1 MQSCPDN
8 IANTARRYLYVPG
21 PRGTQGLGTTG
32 ATGPTG
38 ATGATGP
45 TGAGATGPT
54 GPSGVNGA
62 TGPTGP
68 SGVNGVTGPTGPAPA
83 GNPGDIVYLS
93 SSGVAAAAS
102 GIDVVAPGSLY
113 VSNTFQ
119 VDSSFLANTSTVDMN
134 FNTLTITYI
143 NTSNIVVSNILAP
156 SSTGNV
162 VITGNVYARR
172 YYGDGGFLS
181 NIASGS
187 VIQPFANLV
196 VSNTVTTT
204 NVFASGNIIV
214 GQGFNSLQA
223 NLHVEKSDV
232 FIGNSFVLGANF
244 STTGTNRLIFDNT
257 SNTANGPNKIVLFS
271 NTAGN
276 FGAGFGVL
284 GVSSSTVSTAYWAYN
299 SHYFYSGSLT
309 SPYVVGGFTNGSTF
323 TVGTTPSFNAKLYV
337 TGGAP
342 ASNIMARI
350 DASNVA
356 LATSGSG
363 LVGFGTLTPV
373 ANLHVVGNV
382 YVSNAVT
389 TTNVFATRLYGDGGL
404 LSNLIPSGTA
414 GQVLYVSGS
423 GGMLATSNIF
433 QSTTSSAVGIGTTN
447 PAYLL
452 DVSGVVSNASDAYGV
467 TTARFRSTNGNLGSG
482 ILLDATNL
490 AGGKQ
495 CYIWTSGNNAGEG
508 GGKLMLG
515 HQFSAYV
522 APLIVDLNTQSVGV
536 GTSNPSANLHVE
548 GNVYSANTI
557 TVGSTVAIAVTGG
570 ETIRSRGAIAIGN
583 GTNDGNR
590 FLSALDSSIS
600 NNTIRYFCLGKA
612 TSLNNQGEIS
622 YYHVSDGSSSNKL
635 GFGLYGGAYMYVL
648 GSGNVGI
655 GTADPTSKLT
665 ISGDTG
671 RNGVVQILCA
681 GSGKNGDGMAFKAGG
696 DDGLNIMNFVNS
708 AGTIR
713 GAIQATASTVTYASV
728 SDRRLKTEITD
739 MSSTIDR
746 IKQLRPCNFVW
757 KESGSKDD
765 GFIAQ
770 EVHKVFPHFVS
781 GVFGYCDVCHHTA
794 NDVYDGTFCDCCDF
808 ENPVDK
814 DGKPRYYGLDYGKFT
829 PYLTKAL
836 QETIDLV
843 EKQAERISVL
853 ETQVASLLKILAKE

>member
-1 MQSCPDN
+1 MSTFT
-8 IANTARRYLYVPG
+8 NTGTVGETTFILGG
-21 PRGTQGLGTTG
+21 PIGP
-32 ATGPTG
+32 TGPTG
-38 ATGATGP
+38 ATGP
-45 TGAGATGPT
+45 PGAGATGPT
-54 GPSGVNGA
+54 GPTGPIGA

-68 SGVNGVTGPTGPAPA
+68 TGPIGGTGATGPGPAGVNGQV
-83 GNPGDIVYLS
+83 IYLS
-93 SSGVAAAAS
+93 SSGVASA
-102 GIDVVAPGSLY
+102 
-113 VSNTFQ
+113 
-119 VDSSFLANTSTVDMN
+119 
-134 FNTLTITYI
+134 
-143 NTSNIVVSNILAP
+143 TSNIFLSTSNLVGIRTTVP
-156 SSTGNV
+156 SS
-162 VITGNVYARR
+162 
-172 YYGDGGFLS
+172 S
-181 NIASGS
+181 
-187 VIQPFANLV
+187 
-196 VSNTVTTT
+196 
-204 NVFASGNIIV
+204 
-214 GQGFNSLQA
+214 
-223 NLHVEKSDV
+223 
-232 FIGNSFVLGANF
+232 
-244 STTGTNRLIFDNT
+244 
-257 SNTANGPNKIVLFS
+257 
-271 NTAGN
+271 
-276 FGAGFGVL
+276 
-284 GVSSSTVSTAYWAYN
+284 
-299 SHYFYSGSLT
+299 
-309 SPYVVGGFTNGSTF
+309 
-323 TVGTTPSFNAKLYV
+323 
-337 TGGAP
+337 
-342 ASNIMARI
+342 
-350 DASNVA
+350 
-356 LATSGSG
+356 
-363 LVGFGTLTPV
+363 
-373 ANLHVVGNV
+373 LHVVGNV

-404 LSNLIPSGTA
+404 LSNLVPSGTA
-414 GQVLYVSGS
+414 GQVLYLSGT

-433 QSTTSSAVGIGTTN
+433 QSTTSNNVGIGTTN
-447 PAYLL
+447 PGYLL
-452 DVSGVVSNASDAYGV
+452 DVNGLVLNSSDPYGV
-467 TTARFRSTNGNLGSG
+467 TTARFKSSSGNVGCG
-482 ILLDATNL
+482 ILLDASNKT
-490 AGGKQ
+490 GGKP
-495 CYIWTSGNNAGEG
+495 CYIWTSGSNSTEG
-508 GGKLMLG
+508 AGKLMLG
-515 HQFSAYV
+515 HQFDVYV

-600 NNTIRYFCLGKA
+600 NNTIRYFCLGKS
-612 TSLNNQGEIS
+612 TSGNNQGEIS

-648 GSGNVGI
+648 ASGNVGI

-665 ISGDTG
+665 ITGDTG
-671 RNGVVQILCA
+671 QNGTVQILCA

-696 DDGLNIMNFVNS
+696 NDGLNIMNFVNS
-708 AGTIR
+708 TGGVR
-713 GAIQATASTVTYASV
+713 GAITATTSSV
-728 SDRRLKTEITD
+728 SYITSSDRRLKTEITD
-739 MSSTIDR
+739 MPSTIDR